1 MLLFVF
7 RISKTP
13 LVHTMGEA
21 LSDILQQL
29 HYVDQAQLVS
39 DLIALHA
46 AEESF
51 VPTVEEFSRDSDG
64 RGRRPL
70 LKLSGSAAHQSS
82 RMLGAAA
89 RSSHIFA
96 GAAGKGLPQVNSP
109 KRTRESCTQRM

>member
-1 MLLFVF
+1 
-7 RISKTP
+7 
-13 LVHTMGEA
+13 MGEA

-46 AEESF
+46 AEQSF

-89 RSSHIFA
+89 RSSHKVA
-96 GAAGKGLPQVNSP
+96 GAAGELPQVNSC
-109 KRTRESCTQRM
+109 KRTKESCTQRMWRFGC